1 MMIVKKIAFG
11 NKSEAFI
18 EERLTGGVNVIYS
31 NDNNKGKTL
40 VIQGL
45 MFSLGY
51 DSIFP
56 SSFYKK
62 DKYFYS
68 QVELNDETYEFLRK
82 NNSIVVKTKTTFQH
96 FNSIGEFKYYVD
108 RNIFQLPRIN
118 KDDKSRVVD
127 LNLLYEV
134 FFVGQ
139 DNRSPSNLISRGVF
153 NKADFKNMV
162 FTLSGLP
169 DPGFEDQNFSEIKD
183 TLALKKT
190 QLNEVNKK
198 IKIIKSNPQVAEFI
212 LKSQDSVS
220 LDNEISELGVM
231 HSEMAELRKTR
242 QREINRRS
250 QLESLI
256 SELKSLNREL
266 KEGRVE
272 CGACGSKKIIYT
284 NDEIKFEIS
293 NTDVRN
299 SILNSISNNII
310 QKNEQID
317 EYTIEINAIQNK
329 LSRHLDEQNPALI
342 SIMLYRDEILEDRTY
357 DENAHAI
364 RKEIRELTT
373 ELNSSKT
380 NSSNLKMERELLQ
393 SHLLSEMNSLLSAID
408 PKSNVVFD
416 DIFTKRDAT
425 YSGSEEQE
433 FYFCKIIALNN
444 VLRHNF
450 PIIIDSFRDG
460 ELSTDKEEIMLGYYT
475 SLNKQVILSST
486 LKNEEYSSS
495 KYISDNRIN
504 SIDYSYHQ
512 DSKILSTEYLEEFNE
527 IILSFGIEID

>member
-1 MMIVKKIAFG
+1 MIIKKIAFG

-18 EERLTGGVNVIYS
+18 EDRLTDGVNIIYS

-68 QVELNDETYEFLRK
+68 QIELNGESYEFLRK
-82 NNSIVVKTKTTFQH
+82 NNSIVVKTKTTFQS
-96 FNSIGEFKYYVD
+96 FNSIGEFKYYFD
-108 RNIFQLPRIN
+108 RNIFRLPRIN
-118 KDDKSRVVD
+118 KDNKSRVVD
-127 LNLLYEV
+127 LNLLYEI

-153 NKADFKNMV
+153 NKVDFKNMI
-162 FTLSGLP
+162 FTLSGFP
-169 DPGFEDQNFSEIKD
+169 DPSFEDQDLSKIKD
-183 TLALKKT
+183 TLTLKKR

-198 IKIIKSNPQVAEFI
+198 IKLVKSNPKIAEFI
-212 LKSQDSVS
+212 LKSQDSDC
-220 LDNEISELGVM
+220 LDNEIFELGAM
-231 HSEMAELRKTR
+231 HSEMAELRKSR
-242 QREINRRS
+242 QREINRKI
-250 QLESLI
+250 QLENLI
-256 SELKSLNREL
+256 SELNSLNREL

-284 NDEIKFEIS
+284 NNEIKFEIS

-299 SILNSISNNII
+299 SILNSIYNNIT
-310 QKNEQID
+310 QKSEQIN
-317 EYTIEINAIQNK
+317 EYNIEINEIQNK
-329 LSRHLDEQNPALI
+329 LSRHLDEPSPTLI
-342 SIMLYRDEILEDRTY
+342 NIMLYRDEILEDKTY
-357 DENAHAI
+357 DEIAYDI
-364 RKEIRELTT
+364 RMEIRELTSR
-373 ELNSSKT
+373 LNSSEINIST
-380 NSSNLKMERELLQ
+380 LKSERKNFQ
-393 SHLLSEMNSLLSAID
+393 SDVLSEMNELLSAID
-408 PKSNVVFD
+408 SKSNLFFD

-444 VLRHNF
+444 ALRHDF

-460 ELSTDKEEIMLGYYT
+460 ELSTDKEKIMLSYYM

-486 LKNEEYSSS
+486 LKNEEYISL
-495 KYISDNRIN
+495 KYIINDEIN
-504 SIDYSYHQ
+504 SIDYSNHQ
-512 DSKILSTEYLEEFNE
+512 SNKILSKYNLDEFNE
-527 IILSFGIEID
+527 IVLSFGIEIDQ